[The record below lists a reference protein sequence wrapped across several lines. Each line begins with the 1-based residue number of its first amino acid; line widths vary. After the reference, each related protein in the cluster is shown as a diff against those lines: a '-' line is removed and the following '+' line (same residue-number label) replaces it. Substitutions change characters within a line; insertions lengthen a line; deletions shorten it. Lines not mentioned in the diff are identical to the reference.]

1 MVEALMQES
10 PAWLQ
15 LVKVYQMMHKWEEM
29 DQIFDKYEYT
39 THMLDPPSE
48 DDPWMSE
55 ETEKFNHEMFVWVK
69 GLQLELYGFDREPL
83 CIEDAEN
90 WV

>member
-1 MVEALMQES
+1 
-10 PAWLQ
+10 
-15 LVKVYQMMHKWEEM
+15 
-29 DQIFDKYEYT
+29 
-39 THMLDPPSE
+39 MLDPPSE
-48 DDPWMSE
+48 DDPWMME